1 MLFRSGLND
10 GRFVSGSEDCTYKV
24 WTYTTLSEED
34 TNKKWICTFTIK
46 AHHYGVTCMTQL
58 KDGRLVTASKDKTI
72 RIWVEVNG
80 TFYQTEALKEHSN
93 TIYSVIEMAD
103 GRLASSG
110 RDNQV
115 MIWKDGNWR
124 E

>member
-1 MLFRSGLND
+1 
-10 GRFVSGSEDCTYKV
+10 
-24 WTYTTLSEED
+24 
-34 TNKKWICTFTIK
+34 
-46 AHHYGVTCMTQL
+46 MTQL
-58 KDGRLVTASKDKTI
+58 KDGRLVTASKDKSI
-72 RIWVEVNG
+72 RIWEEVNG
-80 TFYQTEALKEHSN
+80 TFYQTEALKGHSN